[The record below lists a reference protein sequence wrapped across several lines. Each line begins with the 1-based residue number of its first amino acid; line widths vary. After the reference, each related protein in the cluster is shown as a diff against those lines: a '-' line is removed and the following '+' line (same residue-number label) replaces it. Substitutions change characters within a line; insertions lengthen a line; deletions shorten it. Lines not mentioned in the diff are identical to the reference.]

1 MVMQRGCALGSLV
14 YQKQKQLFSVIFDK
28 KHGAGAQ
35 ADFQRQVGSPLV
47 MNGAR

>member
-14 YQKQKQLFSVIFDK
+14 YQKQLFSVIFDK

-35 ADFQRQVGSPLV
+35 ADFQRQVGSPMV

>member
-14 YQKQKQLFSVIFDK
+14 YQKQLFSVIFDT

-35 ADFQRQVGSPLV
+35 ADFQRQVGSPMV

>member
-14 YQKQKQLFSVIFDK
+14 YQKQLSSVMFDK

>member
-14 YQKQKQLFSVIFDK
+14 YQKQLFSVIFDK

-35 ADFQRQVGSPLV
+35 ADFQRQVGSTMV

>member
-1 MVMQRGCALGSLV
+1 MVMQLGCALGSLV
-14 YQKQKQLFSVIFDK
+14 YQKQLFSVIFDK

-35 ADFQRQVGSPLV
+35 ADFQRQVGSPMV

>member
-14 YQKQKQLFSVIFDK
+14 YQKQLSSVIFDK

-47 MNGAR
+47 MTGAR